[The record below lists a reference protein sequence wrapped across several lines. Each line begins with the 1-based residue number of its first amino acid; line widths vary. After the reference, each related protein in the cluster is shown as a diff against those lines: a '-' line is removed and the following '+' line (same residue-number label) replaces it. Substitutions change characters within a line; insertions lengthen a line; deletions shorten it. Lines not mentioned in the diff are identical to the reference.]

1 MACLHQMISLSSL
14 PFHLPLE
21 PEDDLLPLFSLGPPP
36 LFFSLFDLQMIR
48 GQGVFLVANADNLG
62 AIVDLSILL
71 NTFSSYFLCSVL
83 VGMKYYWLIVTPKT
97 LADGGT
103 PISYEGRVQ
112 SKQSFPGPLNM
123 LKRSFSRKPST
134 SSSSGDKLALALAR
148 RPQWISK
155 VSLIPSMG
163 ICGRS
168 SFGGSFN
175 HFTTDTTPTDIGSD
189 DHGEDPDG
197 IVEFPFLLIFYV
209 ILMASISRIN
219 NRVQAIDP
227 ASRGVFGFELL
238 QAVGQFL
245 LQAVPNVEDVP
256 PSVNGL
262 VVDDPHP
269 TPHHAQDC
277 YSWLQLIH
285 DFIPANVEQ
294 DEMEEAGVVLTQA
307 GCSSFTI

>member
-1 MACLHQMISLSSL
+1 MRISPLLTAEYVDLFSLPSSFLSSLCPLFSLSFIVAREKPSPPSSPFHHFGLRQIQMAPSLFPFLSSLAGLRQMISLSSL

-48 GQGVFLVANADNLG
+48 E
-62 AIVDLSILL
+62 IL
-71 NTFSSYFLCSVL
+71 NH
-83 VGMKYYWLIVTPKT
+83 LINNQNEYCMEVTPKT
-97 LADGGT
+97 LADVKGGT

-112 SKQSFPGPLNM
+112 SKQSFPGPLDM

-134 SSSSGDKLALALAR
+134 SSSAGDKLNLALVR
-148 RPQWISK
+148 RLLWIS
-155 VSLIPSMG
+155 
-163 ICGRS
+163 
-168 SFGGSFN
+168 N
-175 HFTTDTTPTDIGSD
+175 
-189 DHGEDPDG
+189 
-197 IVEFPFLLIFYV
+197 
-209 ILMASISRIN
+209 LMASISRIN

-245 LQAVPNVEDVP
+245 LQDDVDNGAIAAVPNVEDVP

-294 DEMEEAGVVLTQA
+294 DEMEEAGVVLTHA